1 MGKFDKKKFL
11 TSQQRLVRKQGST
24 KGLMWYLDTWINSVV
39 AQTHRDNDLKRR
51 PEDVTIV
58 KYGDREACQ
67 HVLVTYA
74 DRCG

>member
-1 MGKFDKKKFL
+1 
-11 TSQQRLVRKQGST
+11 
-24 KGLMWYLDTWINSVV
+24 MWYLDTWINSVV